1 MPGCRAWQGWR
12 RRGASALLL
21 GQSPSLAAGAD
32 HHRMPSRFLSKSKEF
47 SNLIN
52 ASCHDA
58 LPCPAPQPYRPPP
71 SRPTRPLP
79 GAARKALVPVL
90 VPASQ
95 LHLAATVDSW
105 AWSITG
111 AVGASVGGVVASK
124 LGKSACFLVVSVG
137 DDFGCCTRCCAGLHC
152 LRMVRRGCWCVR
164 HNPSNSRAHAD
175 VRMQGQAQRRAGL
188 RVAPGCGPALTS
200 P

>member
-1 MPGCRAWQGWR
+1 MPA
-12 RRGASALLL
+12 AVT
-21 GQSPSLAAGAD
+21 PSHA
-32 HHRMPSRFLSKSKEF
+32 RP
-47 SNLIN
+47 
-52 ASCHDA
+52 
-58 LPCPAPQPYRPPP
+58 PQPRPTP
-71 SRPTRPLP
+71 SRPTRSLP

-137 DDFGCCTRCCAGLHC
+137 DDLGAAQGAAQGCIACGWFAEAAGVSGITP
-152 LRMVRRGCWCVR
+152 RTAG
-164 HNPSNSRAHAD
+164 
-175 VRMQGQAQRRAGL
+175 RMQICACSRGL
-188 RVAPGCGPALTS
+188 SVEQG
-200 P
+200 